1 MVQSAPVK
9 MHLVKT
15 MQDIRTTGK
24 LEQDTEHK
32 LKKALEVYT
41 ENFLSTRPEK

>member
-15 MQDIRTTGK
+15 MQDIRTTSAVGEEK
-24 LEQDTEHK
+24 
-32 LKKALEVYT
+32 
-41 ENFLSTRPEK
+41 FLSIIKDTGSIYIF